1 MTQSLP
7 ALSGVQSRKGPCSR
21 SRLVIWP
28 SRCKTYGSKTNGS
41 KTNEDPEE
49 TVPTRGRLIIGS
61 KWIWAVQEVDSS
73 GYCGVP
79 PTSFFRSRHLFPC
92 CWIDQLLRAHSCIL
106 HWDKPSTRENDSPRL
121 WPMMDWNDEGK
132 QSLAFFSQ
140 YRTTLKPIPL
150 QSSMHNWLK
159 TSVAISSQVSF
170 LFAQFCLTH
179 FLRDVALWIHS
190 NRSSAC
196 NCLPQSLLIRN
207 AIKDNSNYHLYNHDY
222 IIAIFHFA

>member
-1 MTQSLP
+1 MFNPFTRWHRVCQLWVVSRAGRDP
-7 ALSGVQSRKGPCSR
+7 AVGQGWS
-21 SRLVIWP
+21 
-28 SRCKTYGSKTNGS
+28 Y
-41 KTNEDPEE
+41 DPVDARPMEE
-49 TVPTRGRLIIGS
+49 RPMEARPTKILKKLFPQGANIIRS
-61 KWIWAVQEVDSS
+61 KWIWAVQEVDCSRH
-73 GYCGVP
+73 CGAP
-79 PTSFFRSRHLFPC
+79 PASFFRSRHLLPC

-121 WPMMDWNDEGK
+121 WPMMDWNDEWK

-140 YRTTLKPIPL
+140 YRTTLK
-150 QSSMHNWLK
+150 STHNLLK

-179 FLRDVALWIHS
+179 FLRDVALWTRS

-196 NCLPQSLLIRN
+196 NCLPQSLFIKN
-207 AIKDNSNYHLYNHDY
+207 SIKDNSNYHRYNHDY